1 MQRLIKFRAWDG
13 EKMDRCWKDGRLV
26 IDASTGEAQKIG
38 YGSAPFNISIP
49 HGLTLM
55 QYTGLKDRNGV
66 EIYEGDILSSPSMP
80 ISPVEF
86 QRGSFNAVYADG
98 SHDEWEAPLWR
109 YSVEVIGN
117 IYENPEL
124 LEANQ

>member
-1 MQRLIKFRAWDG
+1 MKRLIKFRAWGRTPESDTPAMTKPFDFRQYVMYHEGAQSWLLPTVG
-13 EKMDRCWKDGRLV
+13 EDV
-26 IDASTGEAQKIG
+26 V
-38 YGSAPFNISIP
+38 Y
-49 HGLTLM
+49 M
-55 QYTGLKDRNGV
+55 QYTGLEDKNGV

-80 ISPVEF
+80 NSPVEF
-86 QRGSFNAVYADG
+86 QCGSFNAVYADG

-117 IYENPEL
+117 IYEHGHL

>member
-1 MQRLIKFRAWDG
+1 MREIKFRAWD
-13 EKMDRCWKDGRLV
+13 
-26 IDASTGEAQKIG
+26 STSRRWTTDIVRHTDMG
-38 YGSAPFNISIP
+38 NR
-49 HGLTLM
+49 TLQLKPPVRDPSFQVEIM
-55 QYTGLKDRNGV
+55 QYTGLKDRHGV

-80 ISPVEF
+80 NSPVEF

-124 LEANQ
+124 LEEV